1 MAIYELSSNEIRSVP
16 TTTFAEAQ
24 VLERQHL
31 QRVLRAKVETVA
43 KGTMVLAE
51 EFGEWEGS
59 KRRIDLL
66 ALDSLAN
73 LVVIELKR
81 DDDGAHMELQ
91 ALRYAAMV
99 STMTFA
105 RAVEVHQRHLRKI
118 GREGDAR
125 AAILQH
131 LAWDKPREDEFAQD
145 VRIVLVSANFS
156 AEITSTVMWLNER
169 DLDIRCVRVQPYR
182 LDDRILLDVQ
192 QIIPL
197 PEAASYQVQLKEKAT
212 ESRASSKATGDGP
225 DYTRY
230 DLRIGDTVHSAQPKR
245 RMVYLTV
252 RAALQHGATR
262 DALPLP
268 ARMWLVVD
276 GQFASREA
284 FVEAART
291 KLGPDKFFDERRWF
305 LDDDE
310 LIPDAASTFALSNQW
325 GGPNVL
331 EVIDQISAAYP
342 ALQISYEAKSSPT

>member
-1 MAIYELSSNEIRSVP
+1 VAIYELSSDAIRAIP

-31 QRVLRAKVETVA
+31 QRVLREKVETVA
-43 KGTMVLAE
+43 PGAMVLAE
-51 EFGEWEGS
+51 EFGEWEAS

-66 ALDSLAN
+66 ALDSHAN

-81 DDDGAHMELQ
+81 DEDGAHMELQ

-105 RAVEVHQRHLRKI
+105 RAVEVHQRYLTKL

-125 AAILQH
+125 GAILHH
-131 LAWDKPREDEFAQD
+131 LEWEEPREEEFAQD

-156 AEITSTVMWLNER
+156 TEITSTVMWLNER

-212 ESRASSKATGDGP
+212 EARASSKAAGKGP
-225 DYTRY
+225 DFTRY
-230 DLRIGDTVHSAQPKR
+230 DLHIGGTVHQAQWKR
-245 RMVYLTV
+245 RMAYLAV
-252 RAALQHGATR
+252 RAALERGVTR
-262 DALPLP
+262 EALPVP
-268 ARMWLVVD
+268 ARKWLVVD
-276 GQFASREA
+276 GQAGTREEFLERVRA
-284 FVEAART
+284 
-291 KLGPDKFFDERRWF
+291 KLGPDKFFEERRWF
-305 LDDDE
+305 LDDGE
-310 LIPDAASTFALSNQW
+310 LFHDATSTFALSNQW
-325 GGPNVL
+325 GGPDVL
-331 EVIDQISAAYP
+331 PMIDQIAEAYP
-342 ALQISYEAKSSPT
+342 DLHISYEPTAT